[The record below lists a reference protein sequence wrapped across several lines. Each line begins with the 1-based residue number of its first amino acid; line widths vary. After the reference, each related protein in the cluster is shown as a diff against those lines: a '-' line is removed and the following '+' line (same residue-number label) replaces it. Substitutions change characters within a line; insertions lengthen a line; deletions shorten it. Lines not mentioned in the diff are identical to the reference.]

1 MAGNARL
8 EQELLVL
15 RQKLQA
21 TRGSKASLNA
31 LAGGQAPDSL
41 SYAGSA
47 SAVLE
52 SGKRLRVVIVFKGP
66 LACNA

>member
-1 MAGNARL
+1 MEFQKLEQTVAGNARL

-31 LAGGQAPDSL
+31 LAGSQPPETS
-41 SYAGSA
+41 SYPG

-52 SGKRLRVVIVFKGP
+52 SGKIKT
-66 LACNA
+66 